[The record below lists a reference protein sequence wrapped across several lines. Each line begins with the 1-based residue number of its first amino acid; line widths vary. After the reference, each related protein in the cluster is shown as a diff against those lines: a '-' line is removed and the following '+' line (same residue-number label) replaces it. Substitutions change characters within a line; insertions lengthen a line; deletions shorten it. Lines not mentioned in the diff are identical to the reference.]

1 MTQNRETL
9 VIGGDGAGFTL
20 KSAIAELL
28 SKRGYD
34 ILDVG
39 TDSTDVCHYPV
50 FARALAMAIK
60 DGKAER
66 GFLFCGSGV
75 GVCMMANRFPW
86 IRAAQVYNPTVARL
100 TRDHNNANVAC
111 FGEKLDGLWNV
122 QESVRVFLETPFSNE
137 GRHVPRQPM
146 LSDPFGDFF

>member
-1 MTQNRETL
+1 MAKETI
-9 VIGGDGAGFTL
+9 VVGSDGVGFTL
-20 KSAIAELL
+20 KSKIKELLAEL
-28 SKRGYD
+28 GYD
-34 ILDVG
+34 VLDVG
-39 TDSTDVCHYPV
+39 CHSTEMAHYPV
-50 FARALAMAIK
+50 HAKALAMAIR

-111 FGEKLDGLWNV
+111 FGENLNGLWVV
-122 QESVRVFLETPFSNE
+122 QESVKVFLDTPFCNE
-137 GRHVPRQPM
+137 GRHVPRQRM
-146 LSDPFGDFF
+146 LSEPEGDFF